1 MNGRESE
8 SDNQNIQEYIM
19 RSVHLRWRRVFV
31 AVALAMA
38 LSVAIACG
46 TETVVETVIVE
57 KQVSER
63 VVETVIVEKQVS
75 ERVVETVVVEKVVE
89 GKTVMVVETVIVEK
103 PVTERVVETV
113 VVEKIVEGKTVMVV
127 ETVIVEKP
135 VMERVVETVV
145 VEKVVVATATPRTDV
160 RTPSGILTIAVED
173 VGTPLYTNFTMSWPH
188 NDYAWSSGILEGL
201 TRVALDNWT
210 QENELAEFW
219 EISEQGGTYFLNVRL
234 RKGVPFHQGYGE
246 MTSEDVVWSVQDLM
260 REGTKH
266 TAFGSLDQIYS
277 RDGITATDEYN
288 VRFELKRNPGDFRG
302 PPTSG
307 GAGIISKAAYDKNG
321 EDWSILNAVGT
332 GPFEVIKHV
341 PDNEKVLEAF
351 ADHWRFTPG
360 FQTVRF
366 LEVPEPA
373 TRIAMIKTGEADLVQ
388 VGVVDLGRVADT
400 PGIRL
405 ISSENSNRRGVNV
418 WFQGLLY
425 ATKDLEGNPIERPP
439 PATHR
444 PWVGAADDPA
454 DLERASKFRRAI
466 SLAIDR
472 EALNDVF
479 LSGTGC
485 KYIIMKMDNCNPF
498 FQERWD
504 YDFDLDM
511 AKQYLVE
518 ADAEGATVQL
528 AIPSGLGST
537 HSEISEALAPM
548 WEAAGLKVDITKA
561 AYSALRPGMLAR
573 ESDMLFTFIWGNSTD
588 LCSLPNSPGVQ
599 HSFNPV
605 MEFDKSSE
613 NYLLCRDIGDL
624 QRQWDIL
631 EPYYDWWWENH
642 WAIGTVTWDTFW
654 PIGPRVAEWAL
665 GPGATTY
672 PNWIHTAVPV
682 R

>member
-1 MNGRESE
+1 MHTYQLGTNMPASQDDGIPVVFAGRYSE
-8 SDNQNIQEYIM
+8 SDSQINQEHIM
-19 RSVHLRWRRVFV
+19 RSVHLRWRRIFV
-31 AVALAMA
+31 TVALAMA
-38 LSVAIACG
+38 LSAAFACG
-46 TETVVETVIVE
+46 GETVVETVIVE
-57 KQVSER
+57 KQVTQVEK
-63 VVETVIVEKQVS
+63 VVETVVVERQVEGKTIS
-75 ERVVETVVVEKVVE
+75 ITVVETVVVEKQVE
-89 GKTVMVVETVIVEK
+89 GKTVT
-103 PVTERVVETV
+103 VVETV
-113 VVEKIVEGKTVMVV
+113 VVEK
-127 ETVIVEKP
+127 
-135 VMERVVETVV
+135 ER
-145 VEKVVVATATPRTDV
+145 VVVATATPRTDV
-160 RTPSGILTIAVED
+160 REPSGILTIAVED

-188 NDYAWSSGILEGL
+188 NDYAWSSGILEGM

-210 QENELAEFW
+210 QENELVEFW
-219 EISEQGGTYFLNVRL
+219 EINQQGDSYFLDVRL
-234 RKGVPFHQGYGE
+234 RKGVQFHKGYGE

-260 REGTKH
+260 RDGTKH
-266 TAFGSLDQIYS
+266 TAFGSLDDLYE
-277 RDGITATDEYN
+277 RDGITATDAYN
-288 VRFELKRNPGDFRG
+288 VRFPLKRNPGDFRG
-302 PPTSG
+302 PPTSSA
-307 GAGIISKAAYDKNG
+307 AGIISKAAFDENG

-341 PDNEKVLEAF
+341 PDNEKTTEAF

-388 VGVVDLGRVADT
+388 VGVVDLARVADE
-400 PGIRL
+400 PGIQL

-425 ATKDLEGNPIERPP
+425 ATKDLDGNPLDPP
-439 PATHR
+439 RNAATHR
-444 PWVGAADDPA
+444 PWVGAADDPT
-454 DLERASKFRRAI
+454 DLERARKFRRAI

-472 EALNDVF
+472 DALNDVF

-511 AKQYLVE
+511 AKQYLAE
-518 ADAEGATVQL
+518 SDAEGATIQY

-537 HSEISEALAPM
+537 HAEISEALAPM

-573 ESDMLFTFIWGNSTD
+573 ESDMLFTFIWGNTTD

-605 MEFDKSSE
+605 MEFDQSSE

-631 EPYYDWWWENH
+631 EPYYEWWWENH

>member
-1 MNGRESE
+1 
-8 SDNQNIQEYIM
+8 M
-19 RSVHLRWRRVFV
+19 RSVHLRWRRIFV
-31 AVALAMA
+31 TVALAMA
-38 LSVAIACG
+38 LSAAFACG
-46 TETVVETVIVE
+46 GET
-57 KQVSER
+57 
-63 VVETVIVEKQVS
+63 
-75 ERVVETVVVEKVVE
+75 
-89 GKTVMVVETVIVEK
+89 VVETVIVEK
-103 PVTERVVETV
+103 PVTQIETVVETV
-113 VVEKIVEGKTVMVV
+113 VVEKQVEGKTVTVVETVVVEKQVTQIEKVVETVVVEREIEGKTVRVV

-135 VMERVVETVV
+135 VTRTERVVETVV
-145 VEKVVVATATPRTDV
+145 VEREKVVVATATPRTDV
-160 RTPSGILTIAVED
+160 RSPSGILTIAVED

-188 NDYAWSSGILEGL
+188 SDYAASSGILEGL

-219 EISEQGGTYFLNVRL
+219 EINQQGDTYFLDVRI
-234 RKGVPFHQGYGE
+234 RKGVQFHKGYGE

-260 REGTKH
+260 RDGTKH
-266 TAFGSLDQIYS
+266 TAFGSLDQLYE
-277 RDGITATDEYN
+277 RDGITATDGYN
-288 VRFELKRNPGDFRG
+288 VRFPLKRNPGDFRG
-302 PPTSG
+302 PPTGS
-307 GAGIISKAAYDKNG
+307 GAGIISKAAYEKNG
-321 EDWSILNAVGT
+321 EDWAILNAIGT

-341 PDNEKVLEAF
+341 PDNEKVVEAF

-388 VGVVDLGRVADT
+388 VGVVDLARVADE
-400 PGIRL
+400 PGIQL

-425 ATKDLEGNPIERPP
+425 ATKDLDGNPIERPP
-439 PATHR
+439 LPTHR

-454 DLERASKFRRAI
+454 DLERARMFRWAI

-472 EALNDVF
+472 EAINDVF

-504 YDFDLDM
+504 YDFDLEM
-511 AKQYLVE
+511 AKQYLAD
-518 ADAEGATVQL
+518 ADAEGATVHL

-537 HSEISEALAPM
+537 HAEISEALAPM

-573 ESDMLFTFIWGNSTD
+573 ESDMLFTFIWGNTTD

-631 EPYYDWWWENH
+631 EPYYEWWWENH

-672 PNWIHTAVPV
+672 PNWIHTAIPV

>member
-1 MNGRESE
+1 
-8 SDNQNIQEYIM
+8 M
-19 RSVHLRWRRVFV
+19 RSVHLRWRPLFAIMALATALAA
-31 AVALAMA
+31 AVA
-38 LSVAIACG
+38 CG
-46 TETVVETVIVE
+46 GETVVETVIVE
-57 KQVSER
+57 KQV
-63 VVETVIVEKQVS
+63 TQIEK
-75 ERVVETVVVEKVVE
+75 VVETVVVEKQVE
-89 GKTVMVVETVIVEK
+89 GQTVKVVETVLVEK

-113 VVEKIVEGKTVMVV
+113 VVEK
-127 ETVIVEKP
+127 
-135 VMERVVETVV
+135 ER
-145 VEKVVVATATPRTDV
+145 VVVATATPRADI
-160 RTPSGILTIAVED
+160 REPSGILTIAVED

-188 NDYAWSSGILEGL
+188 SDYAASSGILEGL

-219 EISEQGGTYFLNVRL
+219 EINQQGDTYFLDVRM
-234 RKGVPFHQGYGE
+234 RKGVQFHKGYGE

-260 REGTKH
+260 RDGTKH
-266 TAFGSLDQIYS
+266 TAFGSLDQLYE
-277 RDGITATDEYN
+277 RDGITATDGYN
-288 VRFELKRNPGDFRG
+288 VRFPLKRNPGDFRG
-302 PPTSG
+302 PPTGS
-307 GAGIISKAAYDKNG
+307 GAGIISKAAYEKNG
-321 EDWSILNAVGT
+321 EDWAILNAIGT

-341 PDNEKVLEAF
+341 PDNEKVVEAF

-388 VGVVDLGRVADT
+388 VGVVDLARVADE
-400 PGIRL
+400 PGIQL

-425 ATKDLEGNPIERPP
+425 ATKDLDGNPIERPP
-439 PATHR
+439 LPTHR

-454 DLERASKFRRAI
+454 DLERARMFRWAI

-485 KYIIMKMDNCNPF
+485 KYIIMKMDNCNSF

-504 YDFDLDM
+504 YDFDLEK
-511 AKQYLVE
+511 AKQYLAD
-518 ADAEGATVQL
+518 ADAEGATVQF

-537 HSEISEALAPM
+537 HAEISEALAPM

-573 ESDMLFTFIWGNSTD
+573 ESDMLFTFIWGNTTD

-624 QRQWDIL
+624 QRQWDLL
-631 EPYYDWWWENH
+631 EPYYEWWWGKPLGH
-642 WAIGTVTWDTFW
+642 WYRDVGYVLANRAEGS
-654 PIGPRVAEWAL
+654 RV
-665 GPGATTY
+665 GPGSRRDDLPELDPHGDSGEVKIAR
-672 PNWIHTAVPV
+672 ASG
-682 R
+682 

>member
-1 MNGRESE
+1 MG
-8 SDNQNIQEYIM
+8 
-19 RSVHLRWRRVFV
+19 SVFSRWRRLFV
-31 AVALAMA
+31 LAALATA
-38 LSVAIACG
+38 LSAALACG
-46 TETVVETVIVE
+46 GETVVQTVIVEKPVTQVEKVVEKVVETVVVEKQVTQVERVVETVVVEKEVTQIEKVVETVVVEKEVEGKTVRVVETVIVEKPVTRTETVVETVIVE
-57 KQVSER
+57 KPVTR
-63 VVETVIVEKQVS
+63 TET
-75 ERVVETVVVEKVVE
+75 VVETVVVEK
-89 GKTVMVVETVIVEK
+89 
-103 PVTERVVETV
+103 
-113 VVEKIVEGKTVMVV
+113 
-127 ETVIVEKP
+127 
-135 VMERVVETVV
+135 
-145 VEKVVVATATPRTDV
+145 EKVVVATPTPRPDA
-160 RTPSGILTIAVED
+160 REPSGILTIAVDD

-188 NDYAWSSGILEGL
+188 NDYASSSGILEGL
-201 TRVALDNWT
+201 TRIALDNWT
-210 QENELAEFW
+210 QENELADSW
-219 EISEQGGTYFLNVRL
+219 EINQQGETFFLDVRL
-234 RKGVPFHQGYGE
+234 KRGIQFHKGYGE
-246 MTSEDVVWSVQDLM
+246 LTAEDVVWSVQDLM
-260 REGTKH
+260 RDGTKH
-266 TAFGSLDQIYS
+266 TAFGSLDQLYD
-277 RDGITATDEYN
+277 RDAITATDAYS
-288 VRFELKRNPGDFRG
+288 VRFQLKRNPGDFRG
-302 PPTSG
+302 PPTG
-307 GAGIISKAAYDKNG
+307 GAAGIISKAAYDANG
-321 EDWSILNAVGT
+321 EDWAILNAVGT
-332 GPFEVIKHV
+332 GPFEVVKHV
-341 PDNEKVLEAF
+341 PDNEKVTEAF

-373 TRIAMIKTGEADLVQ
+373 TRIAMLKTGEADLVQ
-388 VGVVDLGRVADT
+388 VGVVDLARVADE
-400 PGIRL
+400 PGIQL

-425 ATKDLEGNPIERPP
+425 ATKDLDGNPLDPP
-439 PATHR
+439 RNAATHR

-454 DLERASKFRRAI
+454 GLESARKFRWAI

-472 EALNDVF
+472 EAINDVF

-511 AKQYLVE
+511 AKQYIAE
-518 ADAEGATVQL
+518 AGAEGATIQY

-537 HSEISEALAPM
+537 HAEISEALAPM
-548 WEAAGLKVDITKA
+548 WEAAGLNVDITKA

-573 ESDMLFTFIWGNSTD
+573 ESDMLFTFIWGNVTD

-605 MEFDKSSE
+605 MEFDESSE
-613 NYLLCRDIGDL
+613 NYLICRDIGDL

-631 EPYYDWWWENH
+631 EDYYEWWWENH